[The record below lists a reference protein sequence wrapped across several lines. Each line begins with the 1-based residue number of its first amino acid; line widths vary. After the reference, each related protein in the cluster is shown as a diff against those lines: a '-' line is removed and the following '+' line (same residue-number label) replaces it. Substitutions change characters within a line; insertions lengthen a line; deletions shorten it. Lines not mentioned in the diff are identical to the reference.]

1 MYLRHYT
8 NYELANLLEHKP
20 EDPHVQ
26 AELTRRVRLQLW
38 NIQPTEIEDLEEQLG
53 EANDKNEALQDEV
66 LKLRAAAEQ
75 AAVAV

>member
-1 MYLRHYT
+1 MYRHYT
-8 NYELANLLEHKP
+8 NYELALLIEHSP

-26 AELTRRVRLQLW
+26 AELTRRVRLQQW
-38 NIQPTEIEDLEEQLG
+38 NIQPTEVEDLEEQIG

>member
-8 NYELANLLEHKP
+8 NYELANLLEHRP

-26 AELTRRVRLQLW
+26 AELTRRVRLQQW
-38 NIQPTEIEDLEEQLG
+38 NIQPTEVEDLEAEL
-53 EANDKNEALQDEV
+53 ENARDTNDALSDEV